1 MLSLSPWL
9 FARRPSALFPVCITW
24 PLLWAVIS
32 LYLYKSIFK
41 VSFLSLLAFPL
52 CAPPFFPQ
60 AVTSSSHA
68 FLLLG
73 CALHRRGMLGLN
85 FLLFLDEFLTKPL
98 PISPLWISHK
108 AAWTDA
114 RSVRFSPQEQPRL
127 CSLFCISLLPTFSF
141 HSQGLPLPQ
150 LEIHCLYFLHFF
162 PKDLQIH
169 VLSAY
174 YLPFPFIFP
183 WNSSGWVV
191 SLHTVQWTWGNLHWC
206 ICLCH
211 KANTGFGGWVVGF
224 SSLTCREK
232 YFCFYIEIS
241 LINSC
246 TEWQFCKFSLS

>member
-1 MLSLSPWL
+1 M
-9 FARRPSALFPVCITW
+9 
-24 PLLWAVIS
+24 IS

-60 AVTSSSHA
+60 AVTSSSRA

-141 HSQGLPLPQ
+141 YSQGLPLPQ

-162 PKDLQIH
+162 
-169 VLSAY
+169 LSPTTPPSFIRRY
-174 YLPFPFIFP
+174 SLSLFFPLP
-183 WNSSGWVV
+183 WNFRLGHRLGV
-191 SLHTVQWTWGNLHWC
+191 SPPLSNSRH
-206 ICLCH
+206 
-211 KANTGFGGWVVGF
+211 
-224 SSLTCREK
+224 SLGP
-232 YFCFYIEIS
+232 S
-241 LINSC
+241 
-246 TEWQFCKFSLS
+246 